1 MFNLQLETL
10 NIMKINGPEHTSHK
24 EKSMGG
30 AINKLIKLLRPE
42 KKEIYLL
49 YAYAII
55 SGLLSLTLPLGVQ
68 AIITYL
74 MGAYLSSSL
83 VVLITLVIGGTI
95 VVGILQIFQLTIVE
109 TLQQKIFYRASREY
123 AFRIPLLNRLMNKQ
137 ALFDELG
144 NRFFD
149 TLTLQKQVPKLLMDL
164 STALL
169 QMVFG
174 LILISFYH
182 PFFAFFSLLLVGLLF
197 LFFRVSGP
205 KGFKSSMAESE
216 EKFELAYQI
225 QRSGRD
231 HWWLKAASSLERFM
245 ERMDGILTHYLS
257 ARRDHFKILLKQY
270 QLLVLFKTII
280 ISILLIIGGNLV
292 LEGQINL
299 GQFIAAEIVVLLI
312 MASVE
317 KLLLSMEG
325 IYDVLTAVEK
335 VAVVPQ
341 KQIDLSSEMRPSESP
356 KEISFQDIN
365 LSYAEHHVLNGFSA
379 ELDPRA
385 HHHIILGQAFCRQL
399 FMRMMQGHLLPD
411 RGELKINGMDLR
423 LINLSWL
430 RQYIRKVERLEA
442 AKSGSLLDRLDLD
455 TVQVNQSHE
464 RLNRIL
470 DILGI
475 NAELSRNQI
484 NIYEELTPS
493 WYFNTEISLWSQG
506 IARTLMSDA
515 KTILIDLDEIPR
527 ALDVNNIL
535 DEICQLSEAGVWAL
549 SSKNTTLSSTF
560 KRVES

>member
-1 MFNLQLETL
+1 
-10 NIMKINGPEHTSHK
+10 MKINGPDHTSPIK
-24 EKSMGG
+24 KTMGG
-30 AINKLIKLLRPE
+30 AINKLVRLLRPE
-42 KKEIYLL
+42 KREITLL
-49 YAYAII
+49 YTYAII

-83 VVLITLVIGGTI
+83 VMLITLVIGGTV

-109 TLQQKIFYRASREY
+109 TLQQKIFYRATKEY

-182 PFFAFFSLLLVGLLF
+182 PFFAFFSLLLVSLLF

-205 KGFKSSMAESE
+205 KGFKSSMEESE
-216 EKFELAYQI
+216 EKFELAFQI

-231 HWWLKAASSLERFM
+231 HWWLKAASSLERYM
-245 ERMDGILTHYLS
+245 GKMDIILTRYLS
-257 ARRDHFKILLKQY
+257 ARREHFRILLKQY

-292 LEGQINL
+292 LDGQINL

-356 KEISFQDIN
+356 KEMSFIDLN
-365 LSYAEHHVLNGFSA
+365 LSYAKHYVLHQFNA
-379 ELDPRA
+379 ELNARS
-385 HHHIILGQAFCRQL
+385 HHHLVLEQPFCRQL
-399 FMRMMQGHLLPD
+399 FIRMMQGHLLPD
-411 RGELKINGMDLR
+411 RGELKVNGMDLR
-423 LINLSWL
+423 LINVSWL
-430 RQYIRKVERLEA
+430 RQHIRKVERVEA
-442 AKSGSLLDRLDLD
+442 AKSGSLLDRLDLEV
-455 TVQVNQSHE
+455 VQVNQNHE

-470 DILGI
+470 DLLGI
-475 NAELSRNQI
+475 NTELSRNRI

-493 WYFNTEISLWSQG
+493 WYFNTELSLWSQG
-506 IARTLMSDA
+506 IARALMSDA
-515 KTILIDLDEIPR
+515 KLILIDLDELPR
-527 ALDVNNIL
+527 ALNVNSIL
-535 DEICQLSEAGVWAL
+535 DEICQLSEAGVWIL
-549 SSKNTTLSSTF
+549 SGENITLSSTF
-560 KRVES
+560 KRIQA